1 MGASMHHY
9 ESQQTINILNTRVNQ
24 LDELRQQSE
33 SKAKDEA
40 DASLARS
47 TTIINEFK
55 TDIENKIQNIS
66 IQYQN
71 NLDNVL
77 TENNVLKNEVDNLK
91 DDLSGLKNIS
101 VDIKNTQSEHNQS
114 TLKELADLLEKID
127 NETAKLNELKHHVS
141 DLDDSVTALSPD
153 INKNADKIQELDAF
167 KLKLEPLSTSLTQDI
182 ASLRGDGK
190 LAEDKLKD
198 LKDYSQKLQD
208 AITAIQEN
216 EKHTEK
222 DLAGVKD
229 DSETLAEKLEDLQDK
244 LNQLDVSST
253 EFKTF
258 NSSVDEK
265 LIVFESKLTGLEN
278 ANQTNMADLI
288 NIKEQNFVQQEKVKF
303 VEALSAK
310 VDTMDDE
317 RKKAEA
323 LQVEINED
331 MISKNATAIKDL
343 QTLYD
348 ARLDNVEKENQ
359 QQSEVDK
366 DLASLIENLK
376 KDNDNCNT
384 ALKEVQNVMA
394 DHQRE
399 NADLLTAGQK
409 ALEEKMVNYENQL
422 QVTYNIMVDKQE
434 EERVRMKN
442 DIDALNEGIK
452 LRANQ
457 DDLEA
462 QLVSLKNDH
471 ESVTL
476 NMKNALDQLTSNNTS
491 MINIK
496 IDECMKGVDEQRKDM
511 DGKLEKLESDMTDI
525 KEDINDVCEENFG
538 KIKNDI
544 ENILKDN
551 KENSKHLLDRNDK
564 LQNDLQSLDNRHAET
579 VEKLNEINVLATNI
593 EIYVKAQ
600 EEKLEK
606 QKEQDLSAV
615 DSKFAL
621 LKEEITIVNKN
632 ILEVDAKGDSI
643 GNNMKT
649 LQDNVIARLDSQ
661 NQTDIEIRQDF
672 ESFKNSHN
680 KSVDDIES
688 LNTEQAEKI
697 RALEEAS
704 MHHYESQ
711 QTINILN
718 TRVNQLD
725 ELRQQSESKAKD
737 EADAS
742 LARSTT
748 IINEFKTD
756 IENLKD
762 DLSGL
767 KNISVDIKNTQSE
780 HNQSTL
786 KELAD
791 LLEKI
796 DNETAKLNEL
806 KHHVSDLDDSVT
818 ALSPDINKN
827 ADKIQELDAFK
838 LKLEPL
844 STSITQDIASLR
856 GDGKLAEDKLKD
868 LKDYSQKLQDAITA
882 IQENEKHTEKDLA
895 GVK

>member
-1 MGASMHHY
+1 
-9 ESQQTINILNTRVNQ
+9 
-24 LDELRQQSE
+24 
-33 SKAKDEA
+33 
-40 DASLARS
+40 
-47 TTIINEFK
+47 
-55 TDIENKIQNIS
+55 
-66 IQYQN
+66 
-71 NLDNVL
+71 
-77 TENNVLKNEVDNLK
+77 
-91 DDLSGLKNIS
+91 
-101 VDIKNTQSEHNQS
+101 
-114 TLKELADLLEKID
+114 
-127 NETAKLNELKHHVS
+127 
-141 DLDDSVTALSPD
+141 
-153 INKNADKIQELDAF
+153 
-167 KLKLEPLSTSLTQDI
+167 
-182 ASLRGDGK
+182 
-190 LAEDKLKD
+190 
-198 LKDYSQKLQD
+198 
-208 AITAIQEN
+208 
-216 EKHTEK
+216 
-222 DLAGVKD
+222 
-229 DSETLAEKLEDLQDK
+229 
-244 LNQLDVSST
+244 
-253 EFKTF
+253 
-258 NSSVDEK
+258 
-265 LIVFESKLTGLEN
+265 
-278 ANQTNMADLI
+278 
-288 NIKEQNFVQQEKVKF
+288 
-303 VEALSAK
+303 
-310 VDTMDDE
+310 MDDE

-376 KDNDNCNT
+376 KDNDSCNT

-452 LRANQ
+452 LKANQ

-462 QLVSLKNDH
+462 QLLTLKNDH

-538 KIKNDI
+538 KIKIDI

-579 VEKLNEINVLATNI
+579 
-593 EIYVKAQ
+593 
-600 EEKLEK
+600 LEK

-615 DSKFAL
+615 DSKLAL

-680 KSVDDIES
+680 KSVDDIEN

-748 IINEFKTD
+748 TINEFKTD
-756 IENLKD
+756 IENKIQ
-762 DLSGL
+762 
-767 KNISVDIKNTQSE
+767 NISIQYQN
-780 HNQSTL
+780 NL
-786 KELAD
+786 
-791 LLEKI
+791 
-796 DNETAKLNEL
+796 DN
-806 KHHVSDLDDSVT
+806 
-818 ALSPDINKN
+818 
-827 ADKIQELDAFK
+827 
-838 LKLEPL
+838 
-844 STSITQDIASLR
+844 
-856 GDGKLAEDKLKD
+856 
-868 LKDYSQKLQDAITA
+868 
-882 IQENEKHTEKDLA
+882 
-895 GVK
+895 

>member
-1 MGASMHHY
+1 MG
-9 ESQQTINILNTRVNQ
+9 
-24 LDELRQQSE
+24 
-33 SKAKDEA
+33 
-40 DASLARS
+40 
-47 TTIINEFK
+47 
-55 TDIENKIQNIS
+55 
-66 IQYQN
+66 
-71 NLDNVL
+71 
-77 TENNVLKNEVDNLK
+77 
-91 DDLSGLKNIS
+91 
-101 VDIKNTQSEHNQS
+101 
-114 TLKELADLLEKID
+114 
-127 NETAKLNELKHHVS
+127 
-141 DLDDSVTALSPD
+141 
-153 INKNADKIQELDAF
+153 
-167 KLKLEPLSTSLTQDI
+167 
-182 ASLRGDGK
+182 
-190 LAEDKLKD
+190 
-198 LKDYSQKLQD
+198 
-208 AITAIQEN
+208 
-216 EKHTEK
+216 
-222 DLAGVKD
+222 
-229 DSETLAEKLEDLQDK
+229 
-244 LNQLDVSST
+244 
-253 EFKTF
+253 
-258 NSSVDEK
+258 
-265 LIVFESKLTGLEN
+265 
-278 ANQTNMADLI
+278 
-288 NIKEQNFVQQEKVKF
+288 
-303 VEALSAK
+303 
-310 VDTMDDE
+310 TMDDE

-452 LRANQ
+452 LKANQ

-511 DGKLEKLESDMTDI
+511 DGKLEKLASDMTDI

-579 VEKLNEINVLATNI
+579 VEKLNGINVLATNI

-621 LKEEITIVNKN
+621 LKEEITIVN
-632 ILEVDAKGDSI
+632 
-643 GNNMKT
+643 NMKT

-672 ESFKNSHN
+672 ESFKKSHN
-680 KSVDDIES
+680 KSVDDIEN

-756 IENLKD
+756 IENKIQ
-762 DLSGL
+762 
-767 KNISVDIKNTQSE
+767 NISSNTK
-780 HNQSTL
+780 TIL
-786 KELAD
+786 
-791 LLEKI
+791 I
-796 DNETAKLNEL
+796 M
-806 KHHVSDLDDSVT
+806 
-818 ALSPDINKN
+818 
-827 ADKIQELDAFK
+827 F
-838 LKLEPL
+838 
-844 STSITQDIASLR
+844 
-856 GDGKLAEDKLKD
+856 
-868 LKDYSQKLQDAITA
+868 
-882 IQENEKHTEKDLA
+882 
-895 GVK
+895 

>member
-1 MGASMHHY
+1 MG
-9 ESQQTINILNTRVNQ
+9 
-24 LDELRQQSE
+24 
-33 SKAKDEA
+33 
-40 DASLARS
+40 
-47 TTIINEFK
+47 
-55 TDIENKIQNIS
+55 
-66 IQYQN
+66 
-71 NLDNVL
+71 
-77 TENNVLKNEVDNLK
+77 
-91 DDLSGLKNIS
+91 
-101 VDIKNTQSEHNQS
+101 
-114 TLKELADLLEKID
+114 
-127 NETAKLNELKHHVS
+127 
-141 DLDDSVTALSPD
+141 
-153 INKNADKIQELDAF
+153 
-167 KLKLEPLSTSLTQDI
+167 
-182 ASLRGDGK
+182 
-190 LAEDKLKD
+190 
-198 LKDYSQKLQD
+198 
-208 AITAIQEN
+208 
-216 EKHTEK
+216 
-222 DLAGVKD
+222 
-229 DSETLAEKLEDLQDK
+229 
-244 LNQLDVSST
+244 
-253 EFKTF
+253 
-258 NSSVDEK
+258 
-265 LIVFESKLTGLEN
+265 
-278 ANQTNMADLI
+278 I

-442 DIDALNEGIK
+442 D
-452 LRANQ
+452 
-457 DDLEA
+457 
-462 QLVSLKNDH
+462 H

-579 VEKLNEINVLATNI
+579 VEKLNGINVLATNI

-680 KSVDDIES
+680 KSVDDIEN

-756 IENLKD
+756 IENKIQ
-762 DLSGL
+762 
-767 KNISVDIKNTQSE
+767 NISSNTK
-780 HNQSTL
+780 TIL
-786 KELAD
+786 
-791 LLEKI
+791 I
-796 DNETAKLNEL
+796 M
-806 KHHVSDLDDSVT
+806 
-818 ALSPDINKN
+818 
-827 ADKIQELDAFK
+827 F
-838 LKLEPL
+838 
-844 STSITQDIASLR
+844 
-856 GDGKLAEDKLKD
+856 
-868 LKDYSQKLQDAITA
+868 
-882 IQENEKHTEKDLA
+882 
-895 GVK
+895 